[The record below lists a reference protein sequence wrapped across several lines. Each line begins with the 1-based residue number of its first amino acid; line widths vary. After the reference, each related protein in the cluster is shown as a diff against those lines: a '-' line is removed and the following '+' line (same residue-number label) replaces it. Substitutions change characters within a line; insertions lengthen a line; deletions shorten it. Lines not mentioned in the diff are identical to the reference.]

1 MSGLHR
7 VKFGNQESSEE
18 DIAVVLEGD
27 NGGWDSGVTA
37 EAERSRWT

>member
-1 MSGLHR
+1 MSGLHG

-18 DIAVVLEGD
+18 AIAVVLEGD
-27 NGGWDSGVTA
+27 NSGWDRGVTA